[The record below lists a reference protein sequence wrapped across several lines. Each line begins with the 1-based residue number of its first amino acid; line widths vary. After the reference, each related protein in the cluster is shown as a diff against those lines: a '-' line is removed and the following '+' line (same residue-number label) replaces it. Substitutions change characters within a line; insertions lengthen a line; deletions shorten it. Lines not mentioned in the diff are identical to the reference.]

1 MGEWTSLNTC
11 WSLHPGVL
19 SAAPGLLQALGRSC
33 ILLLRSMARAR
44 EEAGDSRLV
53 SGRELS
59 SRIIRVSVKTPQDC
73 QEFMLAENSSV
84 HHFKKQI
91 SKRLHCDTNRLVLI
105 FTGKIL
111 RDQDILSQRGILDG
125 TTVHLVVRTHL
136 KGTLPGPRTLSG
148 PTGHCTH
155 RSEPS
160 TSESARMLARL
171 GRLGRLARSSPDLAD
186 FLGQLAQ
193 LLMAAPESVVQLL
206 ESPVAQ
212 GLANEKPA
220 NASHAPESSR
230 LVQKPESA
238 LKALESLQN
247 PARQQELLQVDKR
260 GLEALKAV
268 PGGDNAMRPVC
279 SDIQQLLLFALA
291 PLVASKGH
299 NPGSELC
306 KEEASPHVNTDPT
319 AIPTALAPARPL
331 VQKVRAGEVT
341 QARCV
346 ASNQANPGCGTGMP
360 DVNSGQDLLSQESQQ
375 PAGRATVTSQL
386 RPSPSAL
393 RRALHVLQKNPTL
406 LHPLAAGSPLRHCMP
421 LLPLLTNPR
430 ALQALIQIEKGL
442 QILSKEVPGLAPCL
456 WGPGRPHGTREPPET
471 RGGGQGQRAD
481 SVQPTLAVLQ
491 LLQALANACSQSTQ
505 SSLPS
510 SLLTEGCY
518 QQDLEHLKV
527 MGFANR
533 DANLQALMAAG
544 GDIHAAVERLLGVP
558 EAPVPPADAYSA
570 PPHGEGGGGKG
581 RGGEGK

>member
-1 MGEWTSLNTC
+1 
-11 WSLHPGVL
+11 
-19 SAAPGLLQALGRSC
+19 
-33 ILLLRSMARAR
+33 
-44 EEAGDSRLV
+44 
-53 SGRELS
+53 
-59 SRIIRVSVKTPQDC
+59 IRVSVKTPQDC

-125 TTVHLVVRTHL
+125 TTVHLVVRTRL
-136 KGTLPGPRTLSG
+136 KGTLPGPGTLSG
-148 PTGHCTH
+148 RTGHCTH
-155 RSEPS
+155 LSEPS
-160 TSESARMLARL
+160 TSESAGMLA
-171 GRLGRLARSSPDLAD
+171 RLGRLARSSPDLAD

-193 LLMAAPESVVQLL
+193 LLVAAPESVVQLL
-206 ESPVAQ
+206 ESPAVQ

-220 NASHAPESSR
+220 DASHAPESSR

-238 LKALESLQN
+238 LKALETLQN
-247 PARQQELLQVDKR
+247 PARQQELLQADKR
-260 GLEALKAV
+260 ELEALKAV

-279 SDIQQLLLFALA
+279 SDIQQLLLFTPA
-291 PLVASKGH
+291 PLGASKGH

-346 ASNQANPGCGTGMP
+346 ASNQANPGYGTGMP

-375 PAGRATVTSQL
+375 PAGRVTVASQL

-393 RRALHVLQKNPTL
+393 RRASHVLQQNPTR
-406 LHPLAAGSPLRHCMP
+406 LHQLATGSPLRHRMP
-421 LLPLLTNPR
+421 LLPILSNPR

-442 QILSKEVPGLAPCL
+442 QILSKEVPGLGPCL
-456 WGPGRPHGTREPPET
+456 WGPGRPHGIREPPET

-491 LLQALANACSQSTQ
+491 LLHALANACSQPTQ
-505 SSLPS
+505 SSSSS

-527 MGFANR
+527 MGFANCN
-533 DANLQALMAAG
+533 ANLQALVATG
-544 GDIHAAVERLLGVP
+544 GDIHAAIERLLG
-558 EAPVPPADAYSA
+558 
-570 PPHGEGGGGKG
+570 
-581 RGGEGK
+581 